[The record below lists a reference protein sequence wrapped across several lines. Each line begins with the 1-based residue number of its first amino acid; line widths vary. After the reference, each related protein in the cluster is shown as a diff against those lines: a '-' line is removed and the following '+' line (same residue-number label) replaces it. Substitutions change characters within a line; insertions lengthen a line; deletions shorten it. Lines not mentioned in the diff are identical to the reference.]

1 MHNFNKNNSFFFI
14 AGSGDSSCNVK
25 MVSESCKQTND
36 FNSDQLM
43 ANGNNAGSALSKVT
57 VLTVNKYI

>member
-25 MVSESCKQTND
+25 MVSESCKQTNE

-43 ANGNNAGSALSKVT
+43 ANGNNAGSALSKV
-57 VLTVNKYI
+57 N